1 MSKLRGLFLESK
13 LHSIKWS
20 NYFNIYE
27 TLFSLYVGKQIT
39 FVEVGVLNGGSLLMW
54 RNYFGPKARIIG
66 IDNNPKCKNLEK
78 LGDFEIIIGDQ
89 SNPEFWRSLKNQNIR
104 IDILLDDGGHT
115 NKQQIVTVY
124 NSLDLINDDGL
135 IVVEDTHASYMSEFG
150 NPSKYSFIEYCKNLI
165 DILNSRFIR
174 NPDSKIAVSVHSI
187 QFFESIV
194 CFRISR
200 KDSIKNNKVA
210 NKPKEKIEDFRFNGN
225 EAIQKISK
233 LRSIRLPLRLK
244 IFSRSISNLQNLALR
259 IQNLTLKDYFKRKD

>member
-1 MSKLRGLFLESK
+1 MSKLRGLFFESK
-13 LHSIKWS
+13 LYSIKWS

-27 TLFSLYVGKQIT
+27 TLFSPYVGKQIT

-54 RNYFGPKARIIG
+54 RNYFGPQARIIG
-66 IDNNPKCKNLEK
+66 IDNNPNCKKLEK
-78 LGDFEIIIGDQ
+78 IGDFEIIIGDQ
-89 SNPEFWRSLKNQNIR
+89 GNPEFWRSLKNQNIQ

-174 NPDSKIAVSVHSI
+174 NPDSKIAVSIHSI

-200 KDSIKNNKVA
+200 KDSIKNIKVA
-210 NKPKEKIEDFRFNGN
+210 NKPKEKIEDFRFHGN
-225 EAIQKISK
+225 QAIQNIGK
-233 LRSIRLPLRLK
+233 LRSIRLPIRLK
-244 IFSRSISNLQNLALR
+244 IFSRSISNLQNLTLR
-259 IQNLTLKDYFKRKD
+259 IQNLTLRGYFKEKD

>member
-1 MSKLRGLFLESK
+1 MSNLRDLFFESK
-13 LHSIKWS
+13 LYSIKWS
-20 NYFNIYE
+20 NYFDIYE
-27 TLFSLYVGKQIT
+27 TLFSPYTGKQIT

-78 LGDFEIIIGDQ
+78 LGDFEIIIGDH
-89 SNPEFWRSLKNQNIR
+89 SNPEFWKLLKNQNIQ

-115 NKQQIVTVY
+115 NKQQIVSVY
-124 NSLDLINDDGL
+124 NSLDLMNDDGL

-150 NPSKYSFIEYCKNLI
+150 NPSRYSFIEYCKNLI
-165 DILNSRFIR
+165 DILNSRFIK
-174 NPDSKIAVSVHSI
+174 NPESKIAVSVHSI

-194 CFRISR
+194 CLRISR

-210 NKPKEKIEDFRFNGN
+210 NKPKEKIEDFRFHGN
-225 EAIQKISK
+225 ETIQKIGK
-233 LRSIRLPLRLK
+233 LRSIRLPIRLK

-259 IQNLTLKDYFKRKD
+259 IQNLALRSYFREKD

>member
-1 MSKLRGLFLESK
+1 MSNLRDLFFESK
-13 LHSIKWS
+13 MYSIKWS
-20 NYFNIYE
+20 NYFDIYE
-27 TLFSLYVGKQIT
+27 TLFSPYTGKQIT

-89 SNPEFWRSLKNQNIR
+89 SNPEFWKLLKNQNIQ

-115 NKQQIVTVY
+115 NKQQIVSVY
-124 NSLDLINDDGL
+124 NSLDLMNDDGL

-150 NPSKYSFIEYCKNLI
+150 NPSRYSFIEYCKNLI
-165 DILNSRFIR
+165 DILNSRFIK
-174 NPDSKIAVSVHSI
+174 NPESKIAVSVHSI

-194 CFRISR
+194 CLRISR

-210 NKPKEKIEDFRFNGN
+210 NKPKEKIEDFRFHGN
-225 EAIQKISK
+225 ETIQKIGK
-233 LRSIRLPLRLK
+233 LRSNRLPIRLK

-259 IQNLTLKDYFKRKD
+259 IQNLALRSYFREKD

>member
-1 MSKLRGLFLESK
+1 MSKLRSLFLESK
-13 LHSIKWS
+13 LYSIKWS

-27 TLFSLYVGKQIT
+27 TLFSPYIGKQIT
-39 FVEVGVLNGGSLLMW
+39 FVEVGMLNGGSLLMW
-54 RNYFGPKARIIG
+54 RKYFGPKARIIG

-78 LGDFEIIIGDQ
+78 QGGFEIIIGDQ

-104 IDILLDDGGHT
+104 IDILHDDGGHT
-115 NKQQIVTVY
+115 NKQQIVSVY
-124 NSLDLINDDGL
+124 NSLDLMNDDGL

-165 DILNSRFIR
+165 DVINSRFIR

-210 NKPKEKIEDFRFNGN
+210 NKPKEITEDFRFHGN
-225 EAIQKISK
+225 KTIQKIGE
-233 LRSIRLPLRLK
+233 LRSIRLPIRLK

-259 IQNLTLKDYFKRKD
+259 IQNLTLRGYFREKD